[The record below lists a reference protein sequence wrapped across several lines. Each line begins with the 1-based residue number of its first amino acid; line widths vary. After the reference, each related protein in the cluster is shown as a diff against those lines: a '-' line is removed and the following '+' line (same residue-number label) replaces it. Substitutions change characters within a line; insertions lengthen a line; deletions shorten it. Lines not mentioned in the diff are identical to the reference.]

1 VGASPDQLEREIEQ
15 TRAELTR
22 TIGAIE
28 RKVSPARLKAKV
40 SPARIARE
48 HKPLLATVGGGVAA
62 LMALLVVRKVTSR
75 RR

>member
-1 VGASPDQLEREIEQ
+1 MGASPEQLEREIER
-15 TRAELTR
+15 TRAELAQ

-28 RKVSPARLKAKV
+28 AKVSPARLKARL

-48 HKPLLATVGGGVAA
+48 HKPLLAAVGGGIAA
-62 LMALLVVRKVTSR
+62 LMTLLVVRKAR